1 MYAGGVARGFCFGP
15 RKSRGPH
22 HSLASARSAL
32 LMAVVSEAGSCVL
45 QTVSA
50 TLRLWVRK
58 VSLTVADGA

>member
-1 MYAGGVARGFCFGP
+1 MYASGVAGGFCFGP

-50 TLRLWVRK
+50 TAAVVRI
-58 VSLTVADGA
+58 VSLSVADGA